1 MSRGV
6 KDLRELICVSRLAG
20 RGLSDNSAD
29 SGDSDDNEAYAASIL
44 RPDTVLSARHPPL
57 PLPPSPPPP
66 PPAPPQAV
74 ASSAKARA
82 AKKLPPVQPDSLAG
96 LLARA
101 DADFIARLL
110 GRANDQLADLSRW
123 CLSDDHFVDLAHFW
137 LTAFP
142 EEAKQDLFRLEH
154 GCLLDQLAFAFKSGT
169 AAAAPVPQS
178 ELRRLLLAVF
188 REFPDRLLSA
198 RGAHTFLDYLDTLT
212 AGRSHADCRRLLTD
226 VRLATDVRQHAEW
239 LLALRSFAICSVWTA
254 VANFY
259 RALVDR
265 GDFRPPATEVPGFGD
280 RLEGR
285 VVRCVQQGYVEV
297 LHYFCLSG
305 KLDPRTFRDGQSRNL
320 IFLSVTCAQRSKENS
335 AQLRTLRY
343 LLKRLQPDPPVDVP
357 SDTGN
362 SALHL
367 AATAGNLQLAEL
379 LVQHG
384 RANVN
389 LANALCDSCT
399 PLHLAVMYGH
409 SQLVSYLLEH
419 GADPSLPMAGQ
430 TALQLAEDAGDSDI
444 HELLARATAAGTGA
458 DD

>member
-1 MSRGV
+1 
-6 KDLRELICVSRLAG
+6 
-20 RGLSDNSAD
+20 
-29 SGDSDDNEAYAASIL
+29 
-44 RPDTVLSARHPPL
+44 
-57 PLPPSPPPP
+57 
-66 PPAPPQAV
+66 
-74 ASSAKARA
+74 
-82 AKKLPPVQPDSLAG
+82 
-96 LLARA
+96 
-101 DADFIARLL
+101 
-110 GRANDQLADLSRW
+110 LADLSRW

-154 GCLLDQLAFAFKSGT
+154 GCLLDQLAFAFKSGA

-239 LLALRSFAICSVWTA
+239 LLALRSFAICSRLILWTA

-285 VVRCVQQGYVEV
+285 VVRCVQLRGGAA
-297 LHYFCLSG
+297 LFLSERQARS
-305 KLDPRTFRDGQSRNL
+305 RTFRDGQSRNL

-343 LLKRLQPDPPVDVP
+343 LLKRLAAGPARGRPPR
-357 SDTGN
+357 TLRN
-362 SALHL
+362 SA
-367 AATAGNLQLAEL
+367 AATWPPLQATCSWRSCWL
-379 LVQHG
+379 QHG
-384 RANVN
+384 RANVEP
-389 LANALCDSCT
+389 A
-399 PLHLAVMYGH
+399 
-409 SQLVSYLLEH
+409 
-419 GADPSLPMAGQ
+419 PM
-430 TALQLAEDAGDSDI
+430 
-444 HELLARATAAGTGA
+444 R
-458 DD
+458 

>member
-1 MSRGV
+1 
-6 KDLRELICVSRLAG
+6 
-20 RGLSDNSAD
+20 
-29 SGDSDDNEAYAASIL
+29 
-44 RPDTVLSARHPPL
+44 
-57 PLPPSPPPP
+57 
-66 PPAPPQAV
+66 
-74 ASSAKARA
+74 
-82 AKKLPPVQPDSLAG
+82 LAG

-399 PLHLAVMYGH
+399 PLHLAVMYGEL
-409 SQLVSYLLEH
+409 SSR
-419 GADPSLPMAGQ
+419 GRGNSAG
-430 TALQLAEDAGDSDI
+430 
-444 HELLARATAAGTGA
+444 RA
-458 DD
+458 